1 MMDKHGMG
9 GDTQDHRLDMGSLDY
24 FLVLC
29 EVPWFLG
36 DFTLVSLPRVTFLHD
51 GMIPASHHFYL

>member
-1 MMDKHGMG
+1 MG
-9 GDTQDHRLDMGSLDY
+9 GGTQDHRPDMGSLDY